1 MKQITL
7 ILILG
12 FALFSCQK
20 KESVL
25 ETEKNALN
33 TVFNEVVDSVY
44 LKLTGSKTIANNIK
58 KNTIVIYDSLK
69 TDKPG
74 YVVFKARFNTV
85 KNTFFDT
92 ISDKITQKIDLV
104 ALEKK
109 ANFKYVPKLSISRDS
124 IKRSFWNSKTALKGV
139 LLFSKVSF
147 DEFRKFGAFYCT
159 YSEGSS
165 YKAKHFLIYIKKENG
180 NWKLD
185 GVTIRKTFY

>member
-12 FALFSCQK
+12 FTLFSCQK
-20 KESVL
+20 KENVL

-33 TVFNEVVDSVY
+33 AVFNEVVDSVY
-44 LKLTGSKTIANNIK
+44 LKLTGSKTIADNVK
-58 KNTIVIYDSLK
+58 RKTIVIYDSL
-69 TDKPG
+69 TINKPG
-74 YVVFKARFNTV
+74 YIVFKARFNTV
-85 KNTFFDT
+85 KNIFFDT
-92 ISDKITQKIDLV
+92 ISDAITQKIDLA
-104 ALEKK
+104 ALETK

-124 IKRSFWNSKTALKGV
+124 IKKSFWNSKTALEGV

-159 YSEGSS
+159 YSEGNI

-185 GVTIRKTFY
+185 GVTIRNIIY